1 MSPIYVT
8 KTFLPPLDEYQTYLS
23 GIWERV
29 QLTNHGPLVQELE
42 HRLREYLGIKHVF
55 YCTNGTIAI
64 QIALKAL
71 GIRGEVITT
80 PFSYCATSH
89 SVVWENCV
97 PVFADITPNDFCL
110 DPAAAEALI
119 TERTEAILATHVYG
133 NPCQVEALEALAK
146 KHNLKLIYDG
156 AHGFGTRFGG
166 RSLLSYGDVST
177 CSFHATKVF
186 HTVEGGAICTDNDET
201 ARLIGLYRSFGH
213 IGDTYLSIGINGKN
227 SEFHAA
233 MGLTN
238 LKHLPSILERR
249 KAVSDHYDSILLPTG
264 KIERPSITAPGVA
277 TPGGSSDFC
286 YNHSYYPIVFESE
299 EILLR
304 VRTALEAGQVFT
316 RRYFYPSLNTLDF
329 LQPAARCPVSEDRS
343 LRVLCLPLY
352 YDLPEADV
360 ERIGQIVARN
370 V

>member
-23 GIWERV
+23 GIWDRV
-29 QLTNHGPLVQELE
+29 QLTNNGPLVQELE
-42 HRLREYLGIKHVF
+42 KQLREYLGIKHVL
-55 YCTNGTIAI
+55 YCSNGTIAI
-64 QIALKAL
+64 QLALKAL

-97 PVFADITPNDFCL
+97 PVFADVAAGSLCL

-119 TERTEAILATHVYG
+119 TDRTEAILATHVYG
-133 NPCQVEALEALAK
+133 NPCDVEALEALAK

-156 AHGFGTRFGG
+156 AHAFGTRLGA
-166 RSLLSYGDVST
+166 RSLLSFGDVST
-177 CSFHATKVF
+177 CSFHATKIF
-186 HTVEGGAICTDNDET
+186 HTVEGGAICTDDDEL
-201 ARLIGLYRSFGH
+201 ARQLFLYRSFGH
-213 IGDTYLSIGINGKN
+213 INDAYHSIGINGKN

-233 MGLTN
+233 MGLVN
-238 LKHLPSILERR
+238 LKHLPRILDRR
-249 KAVSDHYDSILLPTG
+249 KAVSDHYDSLLLPTE
-264 KIERPSITAPGVA
+264 KIVRPGVERE
-277 TPGGSSDFC
+277 FC
-286 YNHSYYPIVFESE
+286 YNYSYYPIVFESE
-299 EILLR
+299 ETLTR
-304 VRTALEAGQVFT
+304 VRAALEAEQVFT

-329 LQPAARCPVSEDRS
+329 LQPAAVCPVSEDYA

-352 YDLPEADV
+352 FDLPEADV
-360 ERIGQIVARN
+360 ERIGQIVART